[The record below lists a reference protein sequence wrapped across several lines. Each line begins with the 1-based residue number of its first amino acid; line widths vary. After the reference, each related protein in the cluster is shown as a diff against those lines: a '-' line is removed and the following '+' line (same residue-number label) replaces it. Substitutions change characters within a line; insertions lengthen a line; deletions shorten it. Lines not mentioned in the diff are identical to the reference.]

1 MGAFYEWWLGLFM
14 QQFSWAHSFVQALK
28 FLNNYFLLGVNT
40 TLESKELE
48 FGNNASGGAIV
59 EFVQPSGN
67 LLRMLKIREITREF
81 PFIPL

>member
-1 MGAFYEWWLGLFM
+1 M
-14 QQFSWAHSFVQALK
+14 QALK
-28 FLNNYFLLGVNT
+28 FLNDYFLLGVN

-67 LLRMLKIREITREF
+67 LFRMLK
-81 PFIPL
+81 